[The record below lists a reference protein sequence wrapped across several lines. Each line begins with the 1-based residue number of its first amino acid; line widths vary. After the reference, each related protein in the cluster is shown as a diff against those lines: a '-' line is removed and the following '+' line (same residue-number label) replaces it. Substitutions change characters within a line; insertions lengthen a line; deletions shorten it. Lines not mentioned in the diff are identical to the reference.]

1 MPIHLNHYSICWY
14 LFLFCLV
21 LAAWWQQHGISCLE
35 LQRIAVRI
43 LSQTCSSFG
52 CEHNWSI
59 FDQMYNLRNNSLS
72 QNRLNDLMYV
82 HYNLRLRELQVRR
95 ANSSIS
101 LDNALLEHLLKDW
114 IVDAGRTDFPENEVF
129 HAYILMILQSDI
141 ITQFQLDACRK
152 SKESFLLSESIPFL
166 LLL

>member
-1 MPIHLNHYSICWY
+1 
-14 LFLFCLV
+14 
-21 LAAWWQQHGISCLE
+21 
-35 LQRIAVRI
+35 
-43 LSQTCSSFG
+43 
-52 CEHNWSI
+52 
-59 FDQMYNLRNNSLS
+59 MYNLRNNSLS

-141 ITQFQLDACRK
+141 ITHFQLDACRK
-152 SKESFLLSESIPFL
+152 SKESFIYCLNQFL
-166 LLL
+166 FFFFCRKFYIVKWNRLMHMRMT